1 MTVLATR
8 RDEAR
13 AVFAGHGL
21 PTRRVEEWKYSDLKT
36 ALGPAA
42 SEIDGG
48 RSAAWS
54 LGPLPP
60 GVESFD
66 LSRDAVPAWAL
77 PRMGADPMGAASLAF
92 ARAGV
97 ALRVT
102 GAAAEPLRLDLSQAG
117 HLRVVLVLEAGASAT
132 LVEHA
137 AAASWRNAGVD
148 IVLGEGARLDH
159 IRLSPAAPD
168 AVLVAE
174 YFILVA
180 ARARYGAHFA
190 DFGAKLSRAGLQI
203 ALAGA
208 GAQAH
213 LSGISV
219 LGGTAHADITT
230 HVIHRKGD
238 TRSTQLFKK
247 LAGGKAR
254 AIYQGKVTV
263 AKGADGAD
271 SLQTAKALLL
281 SETAEADL
289 KPELEIFADDV
300 KCAHGA
306 AVGDLD
312 AEQIFYLRSRGIPEA
327 QARSLLLHAFL
338 EDALAEIADE
348 GQRDAVRAALDDAL
362 KAVA

>member
-1 MTVLATR
+1 MTMLATR

-21 PTRRVEEWKYSDLKT
+21 PTRRVEDWKYSDLKT

-42 SEIDGG
+42 SQVDGAS
-48 RSAAWS
+48 SAAWS
-54 LGPLPP
+54 LGPLPS

-66 LSRDAVPAWAL
+66 LARDDVPDWAL
-77 PRMGADPMGAASLAF
+77 PHMGGNPMGAASLAF

-102 GAAAEPLRLDLSQAG
+102 GAVADPLRLDLSQVG
-117 HLRVVLVLEAGASAT
+117 HLRVVLVLEPGASAT
-132 LVEHA
+132 LMEHA
-137 AAASWRNAGVD
+137 AGAAWRNTGFD

-159 IRLSPAAPD
+159 VRLSPAAPG

-180 ARARYGAHFA
+180 AKANYRAHFA
-190 DFGAKLSRAGLQI
+190 DFGARLSRAGLQI

-219 LGGTAHADITT
+219 LGGTAHADVTT

-306 AVGDLD
+306 AIGDLD

-327 QARSLLLHAFL
+327 QARTLLLHAFL

-348 GQRDAVRAALDDAL
+348 GRRDAVRAALDDAL